1 MLSSTVPAPNRL
13 LIGLCALMS
22 AVGCTGLTAG
32 PEASA
37 VTPMP
42 VSRDTAWVRAR
53 RAAQAEAVTVDLAD
67 SLRGQI
73 IGTRFSDPKAQVG
86 SAASCRVRLTLQ
98 IEGDES
104 KSEIATTSRWLAP
117 VQAGDKGPKVCEQER
132 TDVLARINQ
141 TIVPPAP

>member
-1 MLSSTVPAPNRL
+1 MTSVRVAGPRVLLVALCPLMTV
-13 LIGLCALMS
+13 I
-22 AVGCTGLTAG
+22 GCTGLTAG

-37 VTPMP
+37 VMPMP

-104 KSEIATTSRWLAP
+104 KSEVATTSRWLAP

-141 TIVPPAP
+141 TIAPPAP